1 MTTGLMARLTVA
13 AGAAL
18 LLAGCGGG
26 AAAPAVSSP
35 APAEPSAA
43 AGTAAADGSGEA
55 STTPLAQGD
64 LAPPGRAA
72 DAFTYDPAQAPE
84 GATMEV
90 STATR
95 GTSTV
100 VRLEVSGLQP
110 DRGYAAHAHVNKC
123 GPSGDVAGPHFQNA
137 PDPAAAPGKP
147 SVDPAYA
154 NPQNEVWLDLRT
166 DEDGNGEATATV
178 PFVFGGRAPA
188 SVVLHE
194 GMMTMTE
201 AGKAGSAGGR
211 LACLTVPF
219 TP

>member
-1 MTTGLMARLTVA
+1 MTTGRMARLTVA

-26 AAAPAVSSP
+26 AAAPAAPSP
-35 APAEPSAA
+35 APSAA
-43 AGTAAADGSGEA
+43 ADTAAADSSGEA
-55 STTPLAQGD
+55 SATPLAEGE
-64 LAPPGRAA
+64 LAPAGRAA

-90 STATR
+90 SSATQ

-110 DRGYAAHAHVNKC
+110 DRGYAAHAHVNAC
-123 GPSGDVAGPHFQNA
+123 GATGDVAGPHFQNN

-178 PFVFGGRAPA
+178 PFVFSGRAPA

-201 AGKAGSAGGR
+201 PGKAGTAGGR